1 MKKFAQIENNL
12 VSNIANFD
20 DTAEEFDNWID
31 VTGLPCAIGWP
42 IVSSVPDPKPSKWHT
57 LISDN
62 SGWELTPENEAF
74 ANAETSQTD
83 YESRQNARIANLKGA
98 LINQFKMILA
108 LFQVGRDNGVWTV
121 SDFDSE
127 LVTIAQQ
134 WIALIDEYE
143 NDAP

>member
-1 MKKFAQIENNL
+1 MADYKLNGTDESYGVVKMDNGVFTTFYQRHATLWQEYQDWLSLGNTVAPQYTTEEQSQI
-12 VSNIANFD
+12 
-20 DTAEEFDNWID
+20 
-31 VTGLPCAIGWP
+31 
-42 IVSSVPDPKPSKWHT
+42 
-57 LISDN
+57 
-62 SGWELTPENEAF
+62 
-74 ANAETSQTD
+74 D
-83 YESRQNARIANLKGA
+83 YEARQDARLSNLKGA

>member
-1 MKKFAQIENNL
+1 MAVTYKDA
-12 VSNIANFD
+12 
-20 DTAEEFDNWID
+20 ID
-31 VTGLPCAIGWP
+31 GACRV
-42 IVSSVPDPKPSKWHT
+42 
-57 LISDN
+57 
-62 SGWELTPENEAF
+62 NEDG
-74 ANAETSQTD
+74 SQTFIGVNNPQYQEVLDWIALGNTLESILTTEQQAQVD
-83 YESRQNARIANLKGA
+83 YEGRQAERVANLKSA

-127 LVTIAQQ
+127 LVAIAQQ

>member
-1 MKKFAQIENNL
+1 MEISYKLNGPDESYGLNKFDDSNGRTTTFDQLNVRLWDEYEAWKALGNTPDPQYTTEEQAQI
-12 VSNIANFD
+12 
-20 DTAEEFDNWID
+20 
-31 VTGLPCAIGWP
+31 
-42 IVSSVPDPKPSKWHT
+42 
-57 LISDN
+57 
-62 SGWELTPENEAF
+62 
-74 ANAETSQTD
+74 D
-83 YESRQNARIANLKGA
+83 YQARQDARIANLKSA

>member
-1 MKKFAQIENNL
+1 MADYRLNWNDESRGVFYKPDNLNIPPTTANRHWREYLDWKAADPVNN
-12 VSNIANFD
+12 
-20 DTAEEFDNWID
+20 
-31 VTGLPCAIGWP
+31 
-42 IVSSVPDPKPSKWHT
+42 VPDP
-57 LISDN
+57 LI
-62 SGWELTPENEAF
+62 T
-74 ANAETSQTD
+74 AEDQAQAD
-83 YESRQNARIANLKGA
+83 YDGRQNQRVNQLKGA

-108 LFQVGRDNGVWTV
+108 LFQVGRDKGVWTV

>member
-1 MKKFAQIENNL
+1 MAISYKLNGPDESHGLNKFDDSNGKTTTFYQYNTGIWAEYEAWKALGNTPDPQYTTEEQAQI
-12 VSNIANFD
+12 
-20 DTAEEFDNWID
+20 
-31 VTGLPCAIGWP
+31 
-42 IVSSVPDPKPSKWHT
+42 
-57 LISDN
+57 
-62 SGWELTPENEAF
+62 
-74 ANAETSQTD
+74 D
-83 YESRQNARIANLKGA
+83 YQARQDARIANLKSA